1 VADDIKTLLLRVE
14 ATTELL
20 RAEVRRGEQ
29 SLARLDERAT
39 KSGDKIDSAFARISR
54 SAASLKT
61 ALAGL
66 AGGIAISTFVSLG
79 RGALQFADDLQTA
92 ADRANVSVETYQ
104 RLREALRALELDTA
118 QTNKVLESLITTLGE
133 AQSGNLTAQ
142 QADALERLGVAA
154 KIASGE
160 IQDTAGFLDELG
172 RAASRYSNQAQFAAD
187 LSAIVG
193 QRLGPKLAAAL
204 ADGGQAFRDLAAA
217 ANVASDA
224 QVAAL
229 AAASEAL
236 DRTRE
241 NWRRSVIS
249 IAGSAVIL
257 FEQLGQAVQLARQLG
272 GRIPLLDALK
282 EVRREAELAQKFPLD
297 RFLPQPPQSGPLP
310 QQPPRSQRPD
320 RDSLPRLAKSVRETD
335 RELAVFQARMDN
347 FAEVAAKLTAEAGSF
362 PKMRDVF
369 KDMEPIINR
378 TIPNLS
384 KPFEDAA
391 RFARSLSDNLAQ
403 AIVNGQGIG
412 RALVSSFKAAA
423 AEAISSGLFRLLIGT
438 GETGVPTGLI
448 GGLFSKL
455 GGLFGG
461 FRASGGPVSAGRAYV
476 VGERG
481 PELFVPRAAGV
492 IQPSAGGG
500 GTVINVDARGA
511 VSPSAVAEATVF
523 AVRTAT
529 RYTDA
534 RLGRM
539 ARPTLP
545 RGGGAP

>member
-39 KSGDKIDSAFARISR
+39 KSGDKIDSAFARISK
-54 SAASLKT
+54 SAANLKT

-66 AGGIAISTFVSLG
+66 AGGVVLSAFVSLG
-79 RGALQFADDLQTA
+79 RGALQFADDLKTA

-118 QTNKVLESLITTLGE
+118 QTNKVLEGLITTLGKAQTGTLSNAE
-133 AQSGNLTAQ
+133 AA
-142 QADALERLGVAA
+142 ALERLGVAA

-160 IQDTAGFLDELG
+160 IEDVAGLLDELG
-172 RAASRYSNQAQFAAD
+172 RAASRYSTQAQFAAD
-187 LSAIVG
+187 LSVNLG

-229 AAASEAL
+229 AAANEAI

-249 IAGSAVIL
+249 IAGSAIIL
-257 FEQLGQAVQLARQLG
+257 FEQLGQAVQRVTQLG
-272 GRIPLLDALK
+272 GRIPFLDAIK

-297 RFLPQPPQSGPLP
+297 RFLPQPPKSGPLP

-391 RFARSLSDNLAQ
+391 NFARNLSDNLAQ

-423 AEAISSGLFRLLIGT
+423 AEAISSGLFGLLIGS
-438 GETGVPTGLI
+438 GKDGKPTGLI

-455 GGLFGG
+455 GSFGG
-461 FRASGGPVSAGRAYV
+461 YRASGGPVSAGRAYV

-492 IQPSAGGG
+492 IQPSAEGG
-500 GTVINVDARGA
+500 GTVINVDARGS
-511 VSPSAVAEATVF
+511 VSPSAVAEATVL
-523 AVRTAT
+523 AVRMST

-539 ARPTLP
+539 SRPSLP

>member
-1 VADDIKTLLLRVE
+1 L
-14 ATTELL
+14 
-20 RAEVRRGEQ
+20 
-29 SLARLDERAT
+29 
-39 KSGDKIDSAFARISR
+39 
-54 SAASLKT
+54 
-61 ALAGL
+61 
-66 AGGIAISTFVSLG
+66 
-79 RGALQFADDLQTA
+79 
-92 ADRANVSVETYQ
+92 SV
-104 RLREALRALELDTA
+104 
-118 QTNKVLESLITTLGE
+118 
-133 AQSGNLTAQ
+133 NL
-142 QADALERLGVAA
+142 
-154 KIASGE
+154 
-160 IQDTAGFLDELG
+160 
-172 RAASRYSNQAQFAAD
+172 
-187 LSAIVG
+187 G

-272 GRIPLLDALK
+272 GRIPFLDAIR

-297 RFLPQPPQSGPLP
+297 RFLPQPPRSGPFPL
-310 QQPPRSQRPD
+310 QRPKSK
-320 RDSLPRLAKSVRETD
+320 RLGKDSSTKLAKSVRERD
-335 RELAVFQARMDN
+335 RELAIFQARMDN
-347 FAEVAAKLTAEAGSF
+347 FAEVAAKLTEEAGNF
-362 PKMRDVF
+362 TMMRDVF
-369 KDMEPIINR
+369 KDLEPIINR

-438 GETGVPTGLI
+438 GESGVPTGLI

-461 FRASGGPVSAGRAYV
+461 FRASGGPVSSGRAYV

-481 PELFVPRAAGV
+481 PELFVPRKSGVIEPAVKDSFLSKLMAKFDGFRASGGPVSAGRAYLV
-492 IQPSAGGG
+492 GERGPELFVPRSPSIIQPSAGGG
-500 GTVINVDARGA
+500 GTVINVDARGS

-539 ARPTLP
+539 TRPTLP